1 MKIMVVGGG
10 GREHAIIKK
19 IKENPQVTELYALPG
34 NGGIAKDATCVDIAA
49 KDVEG
54 VVAFAK
60 EKGIDFAVVAPDD
73 PLVLGM
79 VDALNAIGIPCFGP
93 DKKAAILE
101 GSKVFSKNLMK
112 KYGIP
117 TAAYEVFDDMEKAL
131 AYLEAAPLP
140 TVVKADGLALGK
152 GVIIAETKEQAQDAV
167 RSMMADTSPPSFLMR
182 GMSLLAAFCSAFN
195 ASARA
200 LTSRRSASIASR
212 RSICASI
219 SLLRLRIACFTNSG
233 FSRITLMSNM
243 V

>member
-1 MKIMVVGGG
+1 MWK
-10 GREHAIIKK
+10 AW
-19 IKENPQVTELYALPG
+19 LPSQ
-34 NGGIAKDATCVDIAA
+34 
-49 KDVEG
+49 
-54 VVAFAK
+54 K

-131 AYLEAAPLP
+131 AYLETAPLP

-167 RSMMADTSPPSFLMR
+167 RSMMADKVF
-182 GMSLLAAFCSAFN
+182 G
-195 ASARA
+195 ASGDHVVIEEFMTGPEVFR
-200 LTSRRSASIASR
+200 SGIHRRENHGSYGFRNGSQESIGR
-212 RSICASI
+212 
-219 SLLRLRIACFTNSG
+219 
-233 FSRITLMSNM
+233 
-243 V
+243 